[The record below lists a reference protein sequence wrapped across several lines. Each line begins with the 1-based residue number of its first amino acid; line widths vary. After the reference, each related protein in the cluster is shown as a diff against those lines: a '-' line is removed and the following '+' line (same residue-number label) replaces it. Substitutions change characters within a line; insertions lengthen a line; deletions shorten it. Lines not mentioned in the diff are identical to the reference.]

1 VATILIV
8 DDERPIRELLAD
20 VLGGA
25 GHGTL
30 LAPHGREALAHLER
44 ARPDLVLTDLMMP
57 VMGGAELCRRLRAGE
72 ATREIPII
80 VMSTLSAW
88 PADLYG
94 ADAGL
99 DKPFDLDR
107 LLALVDRWAPPD

>member
-20 VLGGA
+20 ILRA
-25 GHGTL
+25 EGHEAL
-30 LAPHGREALAHLER
+30 LAAHGREALAR
-44 ARPDLVLTDLMMP
+44 VGQARPDLVLTDLMMP

-72 ATREIPII
+72 KTREIPIV

-88 PADLYG
+88 PADRYG
-94 ADAGL
+94 ADASL